1 MYQEIHHTLKL
12 ADSSSQYEPKATA
25 KLCTCNKCHKNSC
38 DICFYVPFCAIFV
51 CLGAVQII
59 SGVFYFMKIPVSKLI
74 FNVAIGCWVIA
85 FDANLENLTISLVF
99 IIIVSLHILFSIL
112 QNFPGNSLWN

>member
-12 ADSSSQYEPKATA
+12 ADSSQYEPKATA

-51 CLGAVQII
+51 CLGAIQII

-74 FNVAIGCWVIA
+74 FNVAIGCWVNVA
-85 FDANLENLTISLVF
+85 YKCQF
-99 IIIVSLHILFSIL
+99 
-112 QNFPGNSLWN
+112 

>member
-12 ADSSSQYEPKATA
+12 ADSSQYEPKATA

-51 CLGAVQII
+51 CLGAIQII

-74 FNVAIGCWVIA
+74 FNVAIGCWV
-85 FDANLENLTISLVF
+85 NISNDK
-99 IIIVSLHILFSIL
+99 FSDFCVEWSHCS
-112 QNFPGNSLWN
+112 NFPGNPLWN